1 MEVPLSIL
9 QTNTK
14 MCKICKFIRSMF
26 FMKNPKIVVWRFLF
40 LSIFFNLT
48 IYYISLNSKD
58 STVDSLEGEV
68 HKILWSL
75 LTLKRIIIL
84 RT

>member
-1 MEVPLSIL
+1 
-9 QTNTK
+9 
-14 MCKICKFIRSMF
+14 MF
-26 FMKNPKIVVWRFLF
+26 FLKNPKIVVWRFLF

-58 STVDSLEGEV
+58 STVDSLEGKV
-68 HKILWSL
+68 NKILWSS

-84 RT
+84 QT